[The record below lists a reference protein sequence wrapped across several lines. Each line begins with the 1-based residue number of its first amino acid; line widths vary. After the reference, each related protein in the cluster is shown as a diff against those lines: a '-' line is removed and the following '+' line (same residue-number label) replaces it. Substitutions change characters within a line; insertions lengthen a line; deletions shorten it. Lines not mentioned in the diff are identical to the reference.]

1 MKPKNS
7 NQLKHL
13 NLLVE
18 CLNQFFKIGL
28 NSKYKSE
35 NYSKRVIETCIKN
48 TSFEEEHKKSKII
61 SSDSILSYLHKLTF
75 DKIQN
80 LIEKINSKIKLKR
93 KVILVID
100 FSDKVFYGDKNN
112 SNTIGSKG
120 GKQVLRFIQLSSCSP
135 NYFLNSFKV
144 NPFTNNKKLLLN
156 ALISNFKAT
165 FSKTKIDLVLLDRGF
180 FSKEVVNYFC
190 LNNLDFLMPAV
201 KNKQIKSLIS
211 TFLEGKSPSKIKY
224 KFGLNLVNLYFIK
237 NDNDAYVFITNKNT
251 TVSKICKLYKLRW
264 NIETNFREQNNFT
277 FKTKTLNFMIR
288 YFNFVL
294 GGLLMNLWKLY
305 RLVLSGFESYLFKIE
320 ILNKIQNFQNS
331 KGIG

>member
-80 LIEKINSKIKLKR
+80 LIEKISPKIKLKR
-93 KVILVID
+93 KVILAID
-100 FSDKVFYGDKNN
+100 FSDKIFYGDKNN
-112 SNTIGSKG
+112 LNTIGSKG
-120 GKQVLRFIQLSSCSP
+120 GKQVSRFIQLSSCNP
-135 NYFLNSFKV
+135 NYFLNSLKV
-144 NPFTNNKKLLLN
+144 NPFTNNKKLLIN
-156 ALISNFKAT
+156 ALISRFKAI

-224 KFGLNLVNLYFIK
+224 KFGLNLVNLYFLK
-237 NDNDAYVFITNKNT
+237 NDDDAYVFISNKNT
-251 TVSKICKLYKLRW
+251 TISKICKLYKLRW

>member
-1 MKPKNS
+1 M
-7 NQLKHL
+7 
-13 NLLVE
+13 
-18 CLNQFFKIGL
+18 
-28 NSKYKSE
+28 
-35 NYSKRVIETCIKN
+35 
-48 TSFEEEHKKSKII
+48 
-61 SSDSILSYLHKLTF
+61 
-75 DKIQN
+75 
-80 LIEKINSKIKLKR
+80 
-93 KVILVID
+93 
-100 FSDKVFYGDKNN
+100 
-112 SNTIGSKG
+112 
-120 GKQVLRFIQLSSCSP
+120 
-135 NYFLNSFKV
+135 
-144 NPFTNNKKLLLN
+144 LLN

-190 LNNLDFLMPAV
+190 SNNLDFLMPTV
-201 KNKQIKSLIS
+201 RNKQIKKLIS
-211 TFLEGKSPSKIKY
+211 KFLEGKSSSKIKY
-224 KFGLNLVNLYFIK
+224 KFGENLVNLYFIK